1 MKALLVVDPVNDFLN
16 TKGFAWGAVKKSVN
30 EHNTIQ
36 HLKDIVD
43 YSNQTSM
50 VLNFCIPT
58 LLHKPRRYKLEIW
71 RIYRN
76 VYAEA

>member
-16 TKGFAWGAVKKSVN
+16 TKGVAWGAVKKSVN

-43 YSNQTSM
+43 HSNQNGITQTTKIQTGN
-50 VLNFCIPT
+50 LADI
-58 LLHKPRRYKLEIW
+58 
-71 RIYRN
+71 
-76 VYAEA
+76 